1 MGHTTGRR
9 HLRRLAA
16 PRTWPIPR
24 KVSYWIVKPSP
35 GPHSMELSMPIAL
48 WIRDYLKYVKTMRE
62 VRYVLNNKKV
72 YVDGKP
78 IKDYKYPVG
87 LFDVIYFPDLNEYW
101 RVLINRKGKL
111 YLKQIDEKE
120 AKIKPLRI
128 KRKQMIDGGKIQ
140 LTLFDGRNVVVED
153 PKKYKTGDTL
163 VIDLENKKIIEHI
176 PMEKGVTVFFYYGAK
191 VGTLGILED
200 VRIEHRSYGHTRFVV
215 YKDYDTNETKETI
228 WDYAYVVGRDKP
240 VISVL

>member
-9 HLRRLAA
+9 HLRRIAA
-16 PRTWPIPR
+16 PKTWPIPR
-24 KVSYWIVKPSP
+24 KGTYWIVRPSP

-48 WIRDYLKYVKTMRE
+48 WIRDYLKYAQTLRE
-62 VRYVLNNKKV
+62 VRYILNHNKV

-101 RVLINRKGKL
+101 RVLINEKGKL

-120 AKIKPLRI
+120 AWIKPLRI
-128 KRKQMIDGGKIQ
+128 KRKQMVNGGKVQ
-140 LTLFDGRNVVVED
+140 LTLFDGRNILVDD
-153 PKKYKTGDTL
+153 PKKYKTGDTIVL
-163 VIDLENKKIIEHI
+163 DLKEKKIIEHI
-176 PMEKGVTVFFYYGAK
+176 PMEKGVILFFYYGAK

-200 VRIEHRSYGHTRFVV
+200 IKILHKPYGYTRFVV
-215 YKDYDTNETKETI
+215 YKDYKTGEIKETI
-228 WDYAYVVGRDKP
+228 CEYAYAVGREKP
-240 VISVL
+240 FISL